1 MNDTR
6 FISQLIKCF
15 VVCTIFLSFNS
26 LSAQSQ
32 DEATAIIEYK
42 MKQQEFSWSAGDI
55 EGFMDVYWK
64 SDSLKFIGSKG
75 LSYGWKTTLQNY
87 QQSYP
92 TKAAMGKLT
101 FQNLHIELLG
111 ANYISVIGKWHLSR
125 EVGDLEGFYSLIWKN
140 IDGEWVII
148 SDHSS

>member
-6 FISQLIKCF
+6 YISQLIKYF
-15 VVCTIFLSFNS
+15 IVCSVFLSYNS

-32 DEATAIIEYK
+32 DEATAMIEYK
-42 MKQQEFSWSAGDI
+42 MKQQEVSWSAGDI

-75 LSYGWKTTLQNY
+75 LSYGWKNTLQNY

-92 TKAAMGKLT
+92 TKAAMGQLT

-111 ANYISVIGKWHLSR
+111 VNYVSVVGKWYLSR